1 MCNHPVQGHLR
12 YTRTF
17 SGIDFNARRRMSN
30 YGSILALGRLH
41 LLNPFFPGTARPPI
55 RRLPWPLVPAS
66 PCQM

>member
-17 SGIDFNARRRMSN
+17 SVGDFNARRCVSKN
-30 YGSILALGRLH
+30 GSILELGRLH
-41 LLNPFFPGTARPPI
+41 LLNPSFPGKARPPI